1 VILLFTAAYL
11 KPLPGEALNAAGVP
25 VNSSH
30 YISTADGTRI
40 AVDLWLPVDLDDQA
54 QIPALIEGSRYWR
67 ATRVTALVRLLN
79 LFGGSAPGSEPSD
92 FAHFF
97 TSRDY
102 AYLTVEVR
110 GTGTDQPWSNGR
122 VGAVGVSYAGTTAEL
137 MTTLQHP
144 ALKAVAPMYS
154 DFDAQYGLVTPGG
167 AYQPAFVSAWNDLVS
182 AMDRDDLCGVA
193 AAMGETMNGFICQIA
208 KAFAGGAKPVNG
220 DMSLLADAIAEHDS
234 PDVEDVVKRLEYRDS
249 SWGNVDY
256 GTVDTFPYGRK
267 IEIET
272 SGVPMY
278 IVSGWSDAAT
288 TDGALAR
295 FASFSNAQT
304 VTIGPFSHGGGLDTD
319 PYQPLDGELAMSRD
333 DQLESLEAFFARY
346 LHRDEPAAVS
356 SLQYFVQGSSDN
368 GSGQWRQVNAWP
380 PVDLERVT
388 WYLAANRKLIGNA
401 PLATDAMD
409 TLRVDFASQ
418 APGATRWLTQLGGSD
433 VYYQDRAATTDRLLF
448 YDTPPFETDT
458 ELTGNVVVDF
468 WLTSDLPDG
477 TVHVY
482 LDDMA
487 PDGEAR
493 YLTEG
498 LLRLIHRKIDYQ
510 PFYPTFGP
518 AHSFLERDAE
528 PMPAGQQQRVS
539 FSLFATSALIRA
551 GHRLRV
557 SIAGADAVSFARYPS
572 EGPPPVWQL
581 HRSIGLPSSVSLPIR
596 PGPATASPP
605 SADTAPVRPEET
617 PASSD

>member
-1 VILLFTAAYL
+1 MKLLRRILIALVSVVILLFTAAYL

-92 FAHFF
+92 FARFF

-110 GTGTDQPWSNGR
+110 GTGASFGRHDAEYSREEIADYQAVIDWITDQPWSNGR

-272 SGVPMY
+272 
-278 IVSGWSDAAT
+278 
-288 TDGALAR
+288 AL
-295 FASFSNAQT
+295 S
-304 VTIGPFSHGGGLDTD
+304 
-319 PYQPLDGELAMSRD
+319 
-333 DQLESLEAFFARY
+333 
-346 LHRDEPAAVS
+346 PA
-356 SLQYFVQGSSDN
+356 L
-368 GSGQWRQVNAWP
+368 
-380 PVDLERVT
+380 
-388 WYLAANRKLIGNA
+388 
-401 PLATDAMD
+401 
-409 TLRVDFASQ
+409 
-418 APGATRWLTQLGGSD
+418 
-433 VYYQDRAATTDRLLF
+433 
-448 YDTPPFETDT
+448 
-458 ELTGNVVVDF
+458 
-468 WLTSDLPDG
+468 
-477 TVHVY
+477 
-482 LDDMA
+482 
-487 PDGEAR
+487 
-493 YLTEG
+493 
-498 LLRLIHRKIDYQ
+498 
-510 PFYPTFGP
+510 
-518 AHSFLERDAE
+518 
-528 PMPAGQQQRVS
+528 
-539 FSLFATSALIRA
+539 
-551 GHRLRV
+551 
-557 SIAGADAVSFARYPS
+557 
-572 EGPPPVWQL
+572 
-581 HRSIGLPSSVSLPIR
+581 
-596 PGPATASPP
+596 
-605 SADTAPVRPEET
+605 
-617 PASSD
+617 PASATPRR